1 MVRWAVVT
9 VCGVL
14 GLMWGL
20 GLQAQDVQKL
30 LQDYGTIITVYGDLT
45 PGSERQILDTG
56 APISVITR
64 EELEA
69 SGVKTLQEALV
80 ELPGVTLHNQ
90 TGNPVESTV
99 DLRGFP
105 QGTSTAVFLDGVR
118 LNDPQDNSVR
128 WDVIPIEDVER
139 IEVYRGATGP
149 LYGGG
154 ALAGVVN
161 IVTRRNPGI
170 PRVDVKADGGSF
182 STFAG
187 RLHASGSYKKF
198 EFYATAQTST
208 SAGWRDNDGFRL
220 DDGILRI
227 NYSPTSKQSLALL
240 LQYNGG
246 SEQAP
251 GALTSS
257 EMDQNPRQTPY
268 NQADNTRGRQRLAS
282 LAYTASPAEGWS
294 LSAQAYGRWADRDTL
309 TTGRY
314 GSGFLGS
321 SSLGV
326 GGLQAQARN
335 VGASNGWTWDWS
347 VGVEAGTS
355 GMDAQGYFTDM
366 EGGHKTPASDT
377 STHQHTAGAFF
388 QGDLGRGDFHVFAGL
403 RADRASYDYSD
414 LMIPANGTD
423 RTFRESTWRA
433 GMLYHTGDWSSL
445 FLTYSQG
452 YRIPSIVDL
461 FAYPG
466 FYSNPNLVP
475 TRAGDWEVGW
485 RYLNDGWRFKVTA
498 FDMSLTDE
506 VVFVLTD
513 PAHFI
518 GQNQNVG
525 SSYRRGV
532 EAEVHIPLP
541 KGFSCFATGSYQ
553 RSVITGGPYAGKDV
567 PMVPDYLGTV
577 GAQWNDADWTVRLA
591 FSTVGP
597 QRLDSDLSNV
607 RPILP
612 GYTTADLSVR
622 YLWRG
627 LTLQATVRNLLD
639 KSYAGRG
646 ITNGYQDFYTPAYPC
661 TALFSVMWSF

>member
-1 MVRWAVVT
+1 MARRAMAVLA
-9 VCGVL
+9 GVL
-14 GLMWGL
+14 GAAWAL
-20 GLQAQDVQKL
+20 GAQAQDVQKL
-30 LQDYGTIITVYGDLT
+30 LQDYGTTITVYGELT
-45 PGSERQILDTG
+45 PATERQILDTG

-69 SGVKTLQEALV
+69 SGAKTLQEALQ

-128 WDVIPIEDVER
+128 WDVVPIEDVER

-170 PRVDVKADGGSF
+170 PRVDVKAEVGSY
-182 STFAG
+182 STFTG
-187 RLHASGSYKKF
+187 RLHASGSVEKV

-208 SAGWRDNDGFRL
+208 SAGYRDNDGFRL
-220 DDGILRI
+220 DDGMLRI
-227 NYSPTSKQSLALL
+227 NYSPTAKQSLAFL
-240 LQYNGG
+240 LQYSGG
-246 SEQAP
+246 TERDP
-251 GALTSS
+251 GALTAA

-268 NQADNTRGRQRLAS
+268 NMADDTRGRQTLAS
-282 LAYTASPAEGWS
+282 LAYNASPAEGWS
-294 LSAQAYGRWADRDTL
+294 VSAQAYGRWADRDTL

-321 SSLGV
+321 SSLSV
-326 GGLQAQARN
+326 GGLQAQVRN
-335 VGASNGWTWDWS
+335 TGESNGWTWDWS
-347 VGVEAGTS
+347 LGAEAAHS
-355 GMDAQGYFTDM
+355 GMDAHGYFTDM
-366 EGGHKTPASDT
+366 EGDHETPASST
-377 STHQHTAGAFF
+377 STDQRSAGAFL
-388 QGDLGRGDFHVFAGL
+388 QGDLGRGDFHVFAGV
-403 RADRASYDYSD
+403 RADRATYDYTD
-414 LMIPANGTD
+414 LMAPANGTD

-433 GMLYHTGDWSSL
+433 GALLHTGEWSSL

-466 FYSNPNLVP
+466 FYSNPDLVP
-475 TRAGDWEVGW
+475 TRAGDWELGW

-498 FDMSLTDE
+498 YDMNLTDE

-518 GQNQNVG
+518 GQNRNVQ

-532 EAEVHIPLP
+532 EVEAHAPLP

-567 PMVPDYLGTV
+567 PMVPDYQGTV
-577 GAQWNDADWTVRLA
+577 GAQWSDADWTVRLA
-591 FSTVGP
+591 LTGVGP

-607 RPILP
+607 QPLLP

-639 KSYAGRG
+639 ERYAGRG
-646 ITNGYQDFYTPAYPC
+646 ITNGYQNYYTPAYPC